1 MLRLGCV
8 VAVEGRK
15 REAARAAGGGHP
27 QRDDLD
33 RRVGQRVPV
42 EPTMALVEAREQ
54 RVHREITLGPWDREL
69 EALVA
74 VAEVGQTGE
83 PPSGRR
89 DALGGEPPPRQ
100 ALELLVLAGQGV

>member
-15 REAARAAGGGHP
+15 REAARAAGGGHT

-33 RRVGQRVPV
+33 RRVGQRVGV

-74 VAEVGQTGE
+74 GAQVGQARE
-83 PPSGRR
+83 PLSRRR
-89 DALGGEPPPRQ
+89 DALGGAPPLRL
-100 ALELLVLAGQGV
+100 ALARR